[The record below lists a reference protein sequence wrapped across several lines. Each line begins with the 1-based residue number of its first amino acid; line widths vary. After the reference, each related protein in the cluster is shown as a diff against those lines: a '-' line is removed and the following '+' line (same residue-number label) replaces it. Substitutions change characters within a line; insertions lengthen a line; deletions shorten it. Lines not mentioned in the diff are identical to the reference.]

1 MVKPRFHE
9 RMGIPRQTLEKH
21 HRQYLKGGLFDTP
34 EIEGDFFHSVLREFG
49 ISKDPK
55 NGWAKLAYE
64 LRLIN
69 MVMPDP
75 IGEETKGKVEL
86 SHDCQ
91 RVANKLDDLA
101 RQAGELTHH
110 TDVVVGL
117 HALEL
122 NIADGVLHIMD
133 TARILKALA
142 SHLNPRKHPAKWKST
157 ERRRQRID
165 LACELSGLF
174 ESEFAQAA
182 KPVGGSAPLELEDTN
197 DWTRFFQ
204 AIASVFLNEQ
214 VTPDRQAIL
223 WEAASST

>member
-122 NIADGVLHIMD
+122 NIADGVLHIMEM
-133 TARILKALA
+133 RPFEIR
-142 SHLNPRKHPAKWKST
+142 LNPDHPEIGVEGLCAHVARLT
-157 ERRRQRID
+157 IIYQRFRSLIRHPS
-165 LACELSGLF
+165 LFRFWRASAVVPHLSSLKVRNETCQQCSNTDRCMF
-174 ESEFAQAA
+174 E
-182 KPVGGSAPLELEDTN
+182 
-197 DWTRFFQ
+197 
-204 AIASVFLNEQ
+204 
-214 VTPDRQAIL
+214 
-223 WEAASST
+223 

>member
-1 MVKPRFHE
+1 MARRTLHE
-9 RMGIPRQTLEKH
+9 RTGISRQMLEKH
-21 HRQYLKGGLFDTP
+21 HRQFLKGGFFDPP

-49 ISKDPK
+49 ISQDPK
-55 NGWAKLAYE
+55 NGWTTLAYE

-69 MVMPDP
+69 MIMPDP
-75 IGEETKGKVEL
+75 MDEDTKGKVEL
-86 SHDCQ
+86 SHDCE

-117 HALEL
+117 HVLEL
-122 NIADGVLHIMD
+122 DISDGVLHIME
-133 TARILKALA
+133 TARNLKALA
-142 SHLNPRKHPAKWKST
+142 SHLNPLKHPTKWKSS
-157 ERRRQRID
+157 ERRRQRIE

-174 ESEFAQAA
+174 ESEFNQAA
-182 KPVGGSAPLELEDTN
+182 KPVGGSAPLELDDTN